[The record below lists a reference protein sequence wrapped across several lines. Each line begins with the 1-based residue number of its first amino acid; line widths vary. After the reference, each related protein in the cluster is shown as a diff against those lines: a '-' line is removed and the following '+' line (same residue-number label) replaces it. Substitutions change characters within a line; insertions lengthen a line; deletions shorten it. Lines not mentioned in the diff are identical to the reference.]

1 MCRYSRPDTLNSV
14 RELSRCM
21 QVASR
26 ECFKALMRVMSY
38 IVATREIGFTFR
50 PEHPHSWDGSRDGKI
65 FEIMGKSDSEYGKH
79 SSRRS
84 VNAGITY
91 LDGAIVKQYSKMM
104 PIVALSTTEA
114 ELYSA
119 VITAQDMMFPYHVVV
134 GLELR
139 VKLPMT
145 VYCDNNG
152 AVQLVNNWSVGG
164 RTRHVDI
171 KKNFLR
177 ELKDN
182 GLLKVEWMSGEDITP
197 DMHTKNVSKILFD
210 KYSKELVS

>member
-1 MCRYSRPDTLNSV
+1 M
-14 RELSRCM
+14 
-21 QVASR
+21 
-26 ECFKALMRVMSY
+26 
-38 IVATREIGFTFR
+38 
-50 PEHPHSWDGSRDGKI
+50 
-65 FEIMGKSDSEYGKH
+65 
-79 SSRRS
+79 
-84 VNAGITY
+84 
-91 LDGAIVKQYSKMM
+91 KQYSKIM

-119 VITAQDMMFPYHVVV
+119 VLTAQDMMFVYHVVV

-145 VYCDNNG
+145 LYCDNNG
-152 AVQLVNNWSVGG
+152 AVQLANNWSVGG

-171 KKNFLR
+171 KQNFLS

>member
-1 MCRYSRPDTLNSV
+1 MLQGSHESHELHCIYQRDRIHLSV
-14 RELSRCM
+14 GSSAFLGWEPRRE
-21 QVASR
+21 
-26 ECFKALMRVMSY
+26 
-38 IVATREIGFTFR
+38 
-50 PEHPHSWDGSRDGKI
+50 D
-65 FEIMGKSDSEYGKH
+65 FEIMGKSDSEYAKH

-91 LDGAIVKQYSKMM
+91 LDRAIVKQYSKMM

-119 VITAQDMMFPYHVVV
+119 VITAQDMMFVYHVMV

-145 VYCDNNG
+145 LYCDNNG
-152 AVQLVNNWSVGG
+152 SVQLANNWSVGG

-171 KKNFLR
+171 KQNFLR

-182 GLLKVEWMSGEDITP
+182 GLLKVEWMSG
-197 DMHTKNVSKILFD
+197 
-210 KYSKELVS
+210 

>member
-1 MCRYSRPDTLNSV
+1 MAPSFRTLPVLCDDAHTPWSCLV
-14 RELSRCM
+14 SC
-21 QVASR
+21 VITFPTVS
-26 ECFKALMRVMSY
+26 
-38 IVATREIGFTFR
+38 TREIGFTFR
-50 PEHPHSWDGSRDGKI
+50 PDHPHSWDGSREGKV
-65 FEIMGKSDSEYGKH
+65 FDIMGKSDSEYGKH

-119 VITAQDMMFPYHVVV
+119 VLTAQDMMFVYHVVV
-134 GLELR
+134 GLELK

-145 VYCDNNG
+145 LYCDNNG
-152 AVQLVNNWSVGG
+152 AVQLANNWSVGG

-171 KKNFLR
+171 KQNFLR

>member
-1 MCRYSRPDTLNSV
+1 M
-14 RELSRCM
+14 
-21 QVASR
+21 
-26 ECFKALMRVMSY
+26 
-38 IVATREIGFTFR
+38 
-50 PEHPHSWDGSRDGKI
+50 
-65 FEIMGKSDSEYGKH
+65 
-79 SSRRS
+79 
-84 VNAGITY
+84 NAGITY

-119 VITAQDMMFPYHVVV
+119 VITAQDMMFVYHVVV
-134 GLELR
+134 GLELK
-139 VKLPMT
+139 VKLPMIL
-145 VYCDNNG
+145 YCNNNG
-152 AVQLVNNWSVGG
+152 AVQLANNWSVGG

-171 KKNFLR
+171 KQNFLR

-197 DMHTKNVSKILFD
+197 NMHTKNVLKILFD

>member
-1 MCRYSRPDTLNSV
+1 
-14 RELSRCM
+14 M
-21 QVASR
+21 QAASR

-38 IVATREIGFTFR
+38 IVSTREIGFTFR
-50 PEHPHSWDGSRDGKI
+50 PDHPHSWDGSRDGKI

-119 VITAQDMMFPYHVVV
+119 VITAQDMMFVYHVVV
-134 GLELR
+134 GLELK
-139 VKLPMT
+139 VKLPMIL
-145 VYCDNNG
+145 YCDNNG
-152 AVQLVNNWSVGG
+152 AVQLANNWSVGG
-164 RTRHVDI
+164 RTRHEDI
-171 KKNFLR
+171 KQNFLR

>member
-1 MCRYSRPDTLNSV
+1 
-14 RELSRCM
+14 
-21 QVASR
+21 
-26 ECFKALMRVMSY
+26 
-38 IVATREIGFTFR
+38 
-50 PEHPHSWDGSRDGKI
+50 
-65 FEIMGKSDSEYGKH
+65 MGKLDSEYGKH

-119 VITAQDMMFPYHVVV
+119 VITAQDMMFVYHVVV
-134 GLELR
+134 GLELK
-139 VKLPMT
+139 VKLPMIL
-145 VYCDNNG
+145 YCDNNG
-152 AVQLVNNWSVGG
+152 AVQLANNWSVGG

-171 KKNFLR
+171 KQNFLR